1 MVIRIYRRTAR
12 PPERKIGGPTKAQVV
27 RELASPA
34 DRVAYNTAKLRYDT
48 LVKQGAPFAE
58 QTEAYIGLMAVV
70 SRITG
75 IRTER

>member
-1 MVIRIYRRTAR
+1 MRITIVRTAR
-12 PPERKIGGPTKAQVV
+12 PPARKIGGPTMAQTVK
-27 RELASPA
+27 RLASPA
-34 DRVAYNTAKLRYDT
+34 DRLAYTDAKLRYDT

-58 QTEAYIGLMAVV
+58 QTEAYTALMAIV